1 MAKLEHLHRILKIFD
16 GMQLTQVVDKLFS
29 DYDGEIC
36 NVDRAED
43 IRLCHKASAIYNHIL
58 PEYLDFGPL
67 GIKYRMNTNVR
78 KTWCPNSGIRADKDR
93 INPKWES
100 VVHHKIVRH
109 DCNEYLEG
117 KLGSVKNNINA
128 LP

>member
-43 IRLCHKASAIYNHIL
+43 IRLCHKKISFSFTDIL
-58 PEYLDFGPL
+58 
-67 GIKYRMNTNVR
+67 VR
-78 KTWCPNSGIRADKDR
+78 VLWMTRW
-93 INPKWES
+93 KWKVS
-100 VVHHKIVRH
+100 S
-109 DCNEYLEG
+109 N
-117 KLGSVKNNINA
+117 
-128 LP
+128 